1 MRRYVNIVDVLGLQ
15 TENFFPSFFFM
26 NININNKERGNF
38 RIHKNHRVHAD
49 ESPSL
54 FSNVFVV
61 ARCCDMASCVRT
73 KGVKSNKIK
82 FLVPTFFKL
91 HGSDIWQVPQFQQF
105 LLVSSA
111 GSVLLLCLV
120 FLSSLVLP
128 SLCVLWVGHLS
139 FSIHSLLIISPFP
152 LCSSHPHQ
160 Q

>member
-120 FLSSLVLP
+120 FLSSLVLH
-128 SLCVLWVGHLS
+128 SLCVVGGAFVVFDS
-139 FSIHSLLIISPFP
+139 FSPYYLSLF